1 MRTRGE
7 NFLKEEEALLF
18 SERGFFRGVG
28 GKFVFLGSLGAWLHM
43 ERKKSVFGFCK
54 MVFPLERGSAGQ
66 GGRGDS
72 DLPPMP
78 PWTPYTPFK
87 RPRDTPGP
95 PLVPEG
101 TRPLASRPTGS
112 VSYPT
117 FGLAW
122 GQQPIGCRNGHALCM
137 APMPRRIP
145 LHKGTAVAAPC
156 LHSKDRPAPWS
167 RGRDQLRRRRQ
178 WPSQGRT

>member
-43 ERKKSVFGFCK
+43 ERKKSVFGGLQNGFSIGAWLRR
-54 MVFPLERGSAGQ
+54 PGGQ
-66 GGRGDS
+66 GGFR
-72 DLPPMP
+72 PP
-78 PWTPYTPFK
+78 PYAPLDPLYPLQTAEGY
-87 RPRDTPGP
+87 PRT

-101 TRPLASRPTGS
+101 ARPLASRPTGS
-112 VSYPT
+112 VSGTP

-122 GQQPIGCRNGHALCM
+122 GQQPIGCRGGYALCM
-137 APMPRRIP
+137 APKPGRVP
-145 LHKGTAVAAPC
+145 LHRGAAVAAPC